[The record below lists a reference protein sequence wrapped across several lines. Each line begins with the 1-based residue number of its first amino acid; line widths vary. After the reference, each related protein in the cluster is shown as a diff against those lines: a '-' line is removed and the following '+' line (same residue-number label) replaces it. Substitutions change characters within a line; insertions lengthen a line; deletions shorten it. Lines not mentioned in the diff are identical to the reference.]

1 MLHLKYS
8 TITRYCTGAAM
19 VEVLSLYL
27 DHYCPCAVTGY
38 GYSKYCTSSLLP
50 ATYHFHLNSDNTS
63 SIARHGYLLVHI
75 NNRPAFEPVTSTPSY
90 PTEQSL
96 MDGGAPQVAPHQG
109 GGELV
114 GPLDFDS

>member
-1 MLHLKYS
+1 
-8 TITRYCTGAAM
+8 M
-19 VEVLSLYL
+19 VEVLLLYL
-27 DHYCPCAVTGY
+27 NHCCPCVVTGY

-63 SIARHGYLLVHI
+63 FIARHGYLLVHI

-90 PTEQSL
+90 PTVEQSL
-96 MDGGAPQVAPHQG
+96 MDGGAPQVAPPQG
-109 GGELV
+109 GDKLV